1 MKYGNCL
8 LIGNIAA
15 AINLFNKKWITY
27 LPVRSGGHINPC
39 KGKWNLCKLP
49 EQYQHSSA
57 KFYLTGEQGFYKVD
71 NFAEMTDKVL
81 VQEKNTIIIDATS
94 GKGRDVAEK

>member
-1 MKYGNCL
+1 MPK
-8 LIGNIAA
+8 
-15 AINLFNKKWITY
+15 
-27 LPVRSGGHINPC
+27 
-39 KGKWNLCKLP
+39 
-49 EQYQHSSA
+49 QYQHSSA